1 MVQKLAKAASSMNRY
16 QILIEY
22 VGTNYNG
29 WQIQR
34 KGKTIQGRIQN
45 AIYKIFKEK
54 VNIIGSGRTDSGV
67 HALEQS
73 AHFDTSTKIKDSY
86 KFLKSVN
93 HFLSRHGI
101 SILDL
106 KKRQL
111 TFHARYSAKA
121 RIYKYIILNRKSG
134 STLKNKRCWHII
146 KKLNLAMMKKGAKKL
161 IGTKDFSTFRSSSCS
176 AKTPVRTIKSIK
188 FLTKKDI
195 IEIEIKAQSF
205 LQNQVRSMVGC
216 LKYVGETKWSIKKFD
231 KIIKS
236 RKRTNCAPPAPAEG
250 LFLAKV
256 IY

>member
-1 MVQKLAKAASSMNRY
+1 MNRY

-45 AIYKIFKEK
+45 TISKIFKEK

-73 AHFDTSTKIKDSY
+73 AHFDTSAKIKDSN
-86 KFLKSVN
+86 KFLKSIN
-93 HFLSRHGI
+93 HFLSRYGI

-106 KKRQL
+106 KKREF
-111 TFHARYSAKA
+111 TFHSRYSAKA
-121 RIYKYIILNRKSG
+121 RIYKYVILNRKSG
-134 STLKNKRCWHII
+134 STLNNKRCWHII
-146 KKLNLAMMKKGAKKL
+146 KKLNIFMMKKGAKKL

-188 FLTKKDI
+188 FLTKKNI

-216 LKYVGETKWSIKKFD
+216 LKYVGENKCSVQKFD

-236 RKRTNCAPPAPAEG
+236 KKRINCAPPAPAEG
-250 LFLAKV
+250 LYLTKV

>member
-1 MVQKLAKAASSMNRY
+1 MNRY

-29 WQIQR
+29 WQVQR

-45 AIYKIFKEK
+45 AISKIFKEK
-54 VNIIGSGRTDSGV
+54 INIIGSGRTDSGV

-73 AHFDTSTKIKDSY
+73 AHFDTNTKIKDSY

-93 HFLSRHGI
+93 HFLSRYGI

-106 KKRQL
+106 KKRKL

-121 RIYKYIILNRKSG
+121 RIYKYVILNRKSG
-134 STLKNKRCWHII
+134 SVLKNKRCWHII
-146 KKLNLAMMKKGAKKL
+146 KKLDLEMMKKGAKKL

-216 LKYVGETKWSIKKFD
+216 LKYVGEDKWSIQKFE

-236 RKRTNCAPPAPAEG
+236 KKRINCAPPAPAEG
-250 LFLAKV
+250 LYLTKV

>member
-1 MVQKLAKAASSMNRY
+1 MNRY

-29 WQIQR
+29 WQVQR

-45 AIYKIFKEK
+45 TISKIFKEK
-54 VNIIGSGRTDSGV
+54 INIIGSGRTDSGV

-73 AHFDTSTKIKDSY
+73 AHFDTNTKIKDSY

-93 HFLSRHGI
+93 HFLSRYGI
-101 SILDL
+101 SILDI
-106 KKRQL
+106 KKRKL

-121 RIYKYIILNRKSG
+121 RIYKYVILNRKSG
-134 STLKNKRCWHII
+134 SVLKNKRCWHII
-146 KKLNLAMMKKGAKKL
+146 KKLDLEMMKKGAKKL

-188 FLTKKDI
+188 FLTKQDI

-216 LKYVGETKWSIKKFD
+216 LKYVGEDKWSIQKFD

-236 RKRTNCAPPAPAEG
+236 KKRINCAPPAPAEG
-250 LFLAKV
+250 LYLTKV

>member
-1 MVQKLAKAASSMNRY
+1 MNRY

-29 WQIQR
+29 WQVQR

-45 AIYKIFKEK
+45 TVSKIFKEK
-54 VNIIGSGRTDSGV
+54 INIIGSGRTDSGV

-73 AHFDTSTKIKDSY
+73 AHFDTNTKIKDSY

-93 HFLSRHGI
+93 HFLSRYGI

-106 KKRQL
+106 KKRKL

-121 RIYKYIILNRKSG
+121 RIYKYVILNRKSG
-134 STLKNKRCWHII
+134 SVLKNKRCWHII
-146 KKLNLAMMKKGAKKL
+146 KKLDLEMMKKGAKKL

-188 FLTKKDI
+188 FLTKQDI

-216 LKYVGETKWSIKKFD
+216 LKYVGEDKWNIQKFD

-236 RKRTNCAPPAPAEG
+236 KKRINCAPPAPAEG
-250 LFLAKV
+250 LYLTKV

>member
-1 MVQKLAKAASSMNRY
+1 MNRY

-22 VGTNYNG
+22 VGTSYSG
-29 WQIQR
+29 WQIQK
-34 KGKTIQGRIQN
+34 KGKTIQGKIQ
-45 AIYKIFKEK
+45 KIISKILKEK

-73 AHFDTSTKIKDSY
+73 AHFDTSTKIKDSN

-93 HFLSRHGI
+93 HFLSRYGI

-106 KKRQL
+106 KKREF
-111 TFHARYSAKA
+111 TFHSRYSAKA
-121 RIYKYIILNRKSG
+121 RIYKYVILNRKSG
-134 STLKNKRCWHII
+134 SVLNNKRCWHII
-146 KKLNLAMMKKGAKKL
+146 KKLNLSKMKKGAKKL

-176 AKTPVRTIKSIK
+176 AKTPVRKIKSIK
-188 FLTKKDI
+188 FLTKKHI

-216 LKYVGETKWSIKKFD
+216 LKYVGENKWSIQKFD

-236 RKRTNCAPPAPAEG
+236 KKRINCAPPRTSRG
-250 LFLAKV
+250 TILN
-256 IY
+256 

>member
-1 MVQKLAKAASSMNRY
+1 MNRY

-22 VGTNYNG
+22 VGTSYSG
-29 WQIQR
+29 WQIQK
-34 KGKTIQGRIQN
+34 KGKTIQGKIQKV
-45 AIYKIFKEK
+45 ISKILKEK
-54 VNIIGSGRTDSGV
+54 VNIVGSGRTDSGV

-73 AHFDTSTKIKDSY
+73 AHFDANVKIKDSN
-86 KFLKSVN
+86 KFLKSIN
-93 HFLSRHGI
+93 HFLSRYNI

-106 KKRQL
+106 KKKSL
-111 TFHARYSAKA
+111 TFHSRYSAKA
-121 RIYKYIILNRKSG
+121 RIYKYVILNRKSG
-134 STLKNKRCWHII
+134 SVLKNKRCWHII
-146 KKLNLAMMKKGAKKL
+146 KKLNLAMMKEGAKKL

-188 FLTKKDI
+188 FLIKKDI

-216 LKYVGETKWSIKKFD
+216 LKYVGENKWSIQKFD

-236 RKRTNCAPPAPAEG
+236 KKRVNCAPPAPAEG
-250 LFLAKV
+250 LYLTKV

>member
-1 MVQKLAKAASSMNRY
+1 MNRY

-22 VGTNYNG
+22 IGTNYNG

-45 AIYKIFKEK
+45 TISKIFKEK
-54 VNIIGSGRTDSGV
+54 VNVIGSGRTDSGV

-73 AHFDTSTKIKDSY
+73 AHFDTNTKIKDSY

-93 HFLSRHGI
+93 HFLSRYGI

-106 KKRQL
+106 KKRKL

-121 RIYKYIILNRKSG
+121 RIYKYVILNRKSG
-134 STLKNKRCWHII
+134 SVLKNKRCWHII
-146 KKLNLAMMKKGAKKL
+146 KKLDLEMMKKGAKKL

-188 FLTKKDI
+188 FLTKQDI

-216 LKYVGETKWSIKKFD
+216 LKYVGEDKWSIQKFD

-236 RKRTNCAPPAPAEG
+236 KKRINCAPPAPAEG
-250 LFLAKV
+250 LYLTKV

>member
-1 MVQKLAKAASSMNRY
+1 MNRY

-29 WQIQR
+29 WQVQR

-45 AIYKIFKEK
+45 TISKIFKEK
-54 VNIIGSGRTDSGV
+54 INIIGSGRTDSGV

-73 AHFDTSTKIKDSY
+73 AHFDTNTKIKDSY

-93 HFLSRHGI
+93 HFLSRYGI

-106 KKRQL
+106 KKRKL

-121 RIYKYIILNRKSG
+121 RIYKYVILNRKSG
-134 STLKNKRCWHII
+134 SVLKNKRCWHII
-146 KKLNLAMMKKGAKKL
+146 KKLNLEMMKKGAKKL

-216 LKYVGETKWSIKKFD
+216 LKYVGENKWSIQKFE

-236 RKRTNCAPPAPAEG
+236 KKRINCAPPAPAEG
-250 LFLAKV
+250 LYLTKV

>member
-1 MVQKLAKAASSMNRY
+1 MNRY

-29 WQIQR
+29 WQVQR

-45 AIYKIFKEK
+45 AISKIFKEK
-54 VNIIGSGRTDSGV
+54 INIIGSGRTDSGV

-73 AHFDTSTKIKDSY
+73 AHFDTNTKIKDSY

-93 HFLSRHGI
+93 HFLSRYDI

-106 KKRQL
+106 KKRKL

-121 RIYKYIILNRKSG
+121 RIYKYVILNRKSG
-134 STLKNKRCWHII
+134 SVLKNKRCWHII
-146 KKLNLAMMKKGAKKL
+146 KKLDLEMMKKGAKKL

-188 FLTKKDI
+188 FLTRQDI

-216 LKYVGETKWSIKKFD
+216 LKYVGEDKWSIQKFD

-236 RKRTNCAPPAPAEG
+236 KKRINCAPPAPAEG
-250 LFLAKV
+250 LYLTKV

>member
-1 MVQKLAKAASSMNRY
+1 MNRY
-16 QILIEY
+16 QILVEY
-22 VGTNYNG
+22 EGTNYNG

-34 KGKTIQGRIQN
+34 RGRTIQGKIQN
-45 AIYKIFKEK
+45 TISKILKEK

-73 AHFDTSTKIKDSY
+73 AHFDTSAEIKDSN
-86 KFLKSVN
+86 KFLKSIN
-93 HFLSRHGI
+93 HFLSRYGI

-106 KKRQL
+106 KKRKF
-111 TFHARYSAKA
+111 TFHSRYSAKA

-134 STLKNKRCWHII
+134 SVLNNKRCWHII
-146 KKLNLAMMKKGAKKL
+146 KKLNILMMKKGA
-161 IGTKDFSTFRSSSCS
+161 
-176 AKTPVRTIKSIK
+176 IK

-216 LKYVGETKWSIKKFD
+216 LKYVGENKWSIQKFD

-236 RKRTNCAPPAPAEG
+236 KKRINCAPPAPAEG
-250 LFLAKV
+250 LYLTKV

>member
-1 MVQKLAKAASSMNRY
+1 MNRY

-34 KGKTIQGRIQN
+34 KGKTIQGKIQKT
-45 AIYKIFKEK
+45 ISKILKEK

-73 AHFDTSTKIKDSY
+73 AHFDVSAKIKDSS
-86 KFLKSVN
+86 KFLKSIN
-93 HFLSRHGI
+93 HFLSKYGI

-106 KKRQL
+106 KQREL

-121 RIYKYIILNRKSG
+121 RVYKYVILNRKSK
-134 STLKNKRCWHII
+134 SVLKNKRCWHII

-176 AKTPVRTIKSIK
+176 AQTPVRTIKSIK
-188 FLTKKDI
+188 FLNTKDI
-195 IEIEIKAQSF
+195 IEIDIKAQSF

-216 LKYVGETKWSIKKFD
+216 LKFVGEGKWSIQKFV

-236 RKRTNCAPPAPAEG
+236 KKRNNCAPPAPAEG
-250 LFLAKV
+250 LYLTKV

>member
-1 MVQKLAKAASSMNRY
+1 MNRY

-29 WQIQR
+29 WQVQR

-45 AIYKIFKEK
+45 TFSKIFREK
-54 VNIIGSGRTDSGV
+54 INIIGSGRTDSGV

-93 HFLSRHGI
+93 HFLSRNGI

-106 KKRQL
+106 KKRKL

-121 RIYKYIILNRKSG
+121 RIYKYVILNRKSV
-134 STLKNKRCWHII
+134 SVLKNKRCWHII
-146 KKLNLAMMKKGAKKL
+146 KKLNLEMMKKGAKKL

-216 LKYVGETKWSIKKFD
+216 LKYVGEDKWSIQKFD

-236 RKRTNCAPPAPAEG
+236 KKRINCAPPAPAEG
-250 LFLAKV
+250 LYLTKV

>member
-1 MVQKLAKAASSMNRY
+1 MNRY

-29 WQIQR
+29 WQVQK

-45 AIYKIFKEK
+45 AISKIFKEK
-54 VNIIGSGRTDSGV
+54 INIIGSGRTDSGV

-73 AHFDTSTKIKDSY
+73 AHFDTNTKIKDSY

-93 HFLSRHGI
+93 HFLYRYGI

-106 KKRQL
+106 KKRKL

-121 RIYKYIILNRKSG
+121 RIYKYVILNRKSG
-134 STLKNKRCWHII
+134 SVLKNKRCWHII
-146 KKLNLAMMKKGAKKL
+146 KKLDLEMMKKGAKKL

-188 FLTKKDI
+188 FLTKQDI

-216 LKYVGETKWSIKKFD
+216 LKYVGEDKWSIQKFD

-236 RKRTNCAPPAPAEG
+236 KKRINCAPPAPAEG
-250 LFLAKV
+250 LYLTKV

>member
-1 MVQKLAKAASSMNRY
+1 MNRY

-29 WQIQR
+29 WQVQR

-45 AIYKIFKEK
+45 TISKIFKEK
-54 VNIIGSGRTDSGV
+54 INITGSGRTDSGV

-73 AHFDTSTKIKDSY
+73 AHFDTNTKIKDSY
-86 KFLKSVN
+86 KFLRSVN
-93 HFLSRHGI
+93 HFLSRYGI

-106 KKRQL
+106 KKRKL

-121 RIYKYIILNRKSG
+121 RIYRYVILNRKSG
-134 STLKNKRCWHII
+134 SVLKNKRCWHII
-146 KKLNLAMMKKGAKKL
+146 KKLNLEMMKKGAKKL

-176 AKTPVRTIKSIK
+176 AKTPVRTVKSIK

-216 LKYVGETKWSIKKFD
+216 LKYVGEDRWSIKKFD

-236 RKRTNCAPPAPAEG
+236 KKRINCAPPAPAEG
-250 LFLAKV
+250 LYLIKV

>member
-1 MVQKLAKAASSMNRY
+1 MNRY

-29 WQIQR
+29 WQVQR

-45 AIYKIFKEK
+45 AISKIFKEK
-54 VNIIGSGRTDSGV
+54 INIIGSGRTDSGV

-73 AHFDTSTKIKDSY
+73 AHFDTNTKIKDSY

-93 HFLSRHGI
+93 HFLSRYGI

-106 KKRQL
+106 KKRKL

-121 RIYKYIILNRKSG
+121 RIYKYVILNRKSG
-134 STLKNKRCWHII
+134 SVLKNKRCWHII
-146 KKLNLAMMKKGAKKL
+146 KKLDLEMMKKGAKKL

-216 LKYVGETKWSIKKFD
+216 LKYVGEDKWSIQKFD

-236 RKRTNCAPPAPAEG
+236 KKRINCAPPAPAEG
-250 LFLAKV
+250 LYLTKV

>member
-1 MVQKLAKAASSMNRY
+1 MNRY

-22 VGTNYNG
+22 VGTNYSG
-29 WQIQR
+29 WQIQK
-34 KGKTIQGRIQN
+34 KGKTIQGKIQKVI
-45 AIYKIFKEK
+45 AKILKEK

-73 AHFDTSTKIKDSY
+73 AHFDTRTKIKNSY

-106 KKRQL
+106 KKRKL

-121 RIYKYIILNRKSG
+121 RIYKYVILNRKSG

-188 FLTKKDI
+188 FLSKKNI

-205 LQNQVRSMVGC
+205 LQNQVRSMIGC
-216 LKYVGETKWSIKKFD
+216 LRYIGEGKWNIQNFE

-236 RKRTNCAPPAPAEG
+236 KKRINCAPPAPAEG
-250 LFLAKV
+250 LYLTKV

>member
-1 MVQKLAKAASSMNRY
+1 MNRY

-29 WQIQR
+29 WQVQR

-45 AIYKIFKEK
+45 TVSKIFKEK
-54 VNIIGSGRTDSGV
+54 INIIGSGRTDSGV

-93 HFLSRHGI
+93 HFLSRYGI

-106 KKRQL
+106 KKRKL

-121 RIYKYIILNRKSG
+121 RIYKYVILNRKSG

-205 LQNQVRSMVGC
+205 LQNQVRSMIGC
-216 LKYVGETKWSIKKFD
+216 LRYIGEGKWSIQQFE

-236 RKRTNCAPPAPAEG
+236 KKRINCAPPAPAEG
-250 LFLAKV
+250 LYLTKV

>member
-1 MVQKLAKAASSMNRY
+1 MNRY

-22 VGTNYNG
+22 VGTNYSG
-29 WQIQR
+29 WQIQK
-34 KGKTIQGRIQN
+34 KGKTIQGKIQKVI
-45 AIYKIFKEK
+45 AKILKEK

-73 AHFDTSTKIKDSY
+73 AHFDTRTKIKNSY

-106 KKRQL
+106 KKRKL

-121 RIYKYIILNRKSG
+121 RIYKYVILNRKSG
-134 STLKNKRCWHII
+134 SVLKNKRCWHII
-146 KKLNLAMMKKGAKKL
+146 KKLDLEMMKKGAKKL

-216 LKYVGETKWSIKKFD
+216 LKYVGEDKWSIQKFD

-236 RKRTNCAPPAPAEG
+236 KKRINCAPPAPAEG
-250 LFLAKV
+250 LYLTKV

>member
-1 MVQKLAKAASSMNRY
+1 MNRY

-29 WQIQR
+29 WQVQR
-34 KGKTIQGRIQN
+34 KGKTIQGKIQN
-45 AIYKIFKEK
+45 TISKIFKEK
-54 VNIIGSGRTDSGV
+54 INIIGSGRTDSGV

-73 AHFDTSTKIKDSY
+73 AHFDTRTKIKNSY

-106 KKRQL
+106 KKRKL

-121 RIYKYIILNRKSG
+121 RIYKYVILNRKSG
-134 STLKNKRCWHII
+134 SVLKNKRCWHII
-146 KKLNLAMMKKGAKKL
+146 KKLDLEMMKKGAKKL

-216 LKYVGETKWSIKKFD
+216 LKYVGEDKWSIQKFD

-236 RKRTNCAPPAPAEG
+236 KKRINCAPPAPAEG
-250 LFLAKV
+250 LYLTKV

>member
-1 MVQKLAKAASSMNRY
+1 M
-16 QILIEY
+16 
-22 VGTNYNG
+22 
-29 WQIQR
+29 
-34 KGKTIQGRIQN
+34 
-45 AIYKIFKEK
+45 
-54 VNIIGSGRTDSGV
+54 

-73 AHFDTSTKIKDSY
+73 AHFDTNTKIKDSY

-93 HFLSRHGI
+93 HFLSRYGI
-101 SILDL
+101 SILDI
-106 KKRQL
+106 KKKKP

-121 RIYKYIILNRKSG
+121 RIYKYVILNRKSG
-134 STLKNKRCWHII
+134 SVLKNKRCWHII
-146 KKLNLAMMKKGAKKL
+146 KKLNLGMMKKGAKKL

-176 AKTPVRTIKSIK
+176 AKTPIRTIKSIK

-216 LKYVGETKWSIKKFD
+216 LKYVGETKWSVQKFD

-236 RKRTNCAPPAPAEG
+236 KKRINCAPPAPAEG
-250 LFLAKV
+250 LYLTKI

>member
-1 MVQKLAKAASSMNRY
+1 MNRY

-29 WQIQR
+29 WQVQR
-34 KGKTIQGRIQN
+34 KGKTIQGKIQN
-45 AIYKIFKEK
+45 TISKIFKEK
-54 VNIIGSGRTDSGV
+54 INIIGSGRTDSGV

-73 AHFDTSTKIKDSY
+73 AHFDTNTKIKDSY
-86 KFLKSVN
+86 KFLKTVN
-93 HFLSRHGI
+93 HFLSRYGI
-101 SILDL
+101 SILEL
-106 KKRQL
+106 KKREL

-121 RIYKYIILNRKSG
+121 RIYKYVILNRKSG
-134 STLKNKRCWHII
+134 SVLKNKRCWHII
-146 KKLNLAMMKKGAKKL
+146 KKLDLEMMKKGAKKL

-216 LKYVGETKWSIKKFD
+216 LKYVGEDKWSIQKFD

-236 RKRTNCAPPAPAEG
+236 KKRINCAPPAPAEG
-250 LFLAKV
+250 LYLTKV

>member
-1 MVQKLAKAASSMNRY
+1 MNRY

-22 VGTNYNG
+22 VGTNYSG
-29 WQIQR
+29 WQIQK
-34 KGKTIQGRIQN
+34 KGKTIQGKIQKVI
-45 AIYKIFKEK
+45 AKILKEK

-73 AHFDTSTKIKDSY
+73 AHFDTRTKIKNSY

-106 KKRQL
+106 KKRKL

-121 RIYKYIILNRKSG
+121 RIYKYVILNRKSG

-188 FLTKKDI
+188 FLSKKDI

-205 LQNQVRSMVGC
+205 LQNQVRSMIGC
-216 LKYVGETKWSIKKFD
+216 LRYIGEGKWNIQNFE

-236 RKRTNCAPPAPAEG
+236 KKRINCAPPAPAEG
-250 LFLAKV
+250 LYLTKV

>member
-1 MVQKLAKAASSMNRY
+1 MNRY

-22 VGTNYNG
+22 VGTNYSG
-29 WQIQR
+29 WQIQK
-34 KGKTIQGRIQN
+34 KGKTIQGKIQKVI
-45 AIYKIFKEK
+45 AKILKEK

-73 AHFDTSTKIKDSY
+73 AHFDTNTKIKDSY

-93 HFLSRHGI
+93 HFLSRYGI

-106 KKRQL
+106 KKRKL

-121 RIYKYIILNRKSG
+121 RIYKYVILNRKSE
-134 STLKNKRCWHII
+134 SVLKNKRCWHII
-146 KKLNLAMMKKGAKKL
+146 KKLNLVMMKKGAKKL

-176 AKTPVRTIKSIK
+176 AKTPIRTIKSIK
-188 FLTKKDI
+188 FLTKKDV

-205 LQNQVRSMVGC
+205 LQNQVRSMIGC
-216 LKYVGETKWSIKKFD
+216 LRYIGEGKWNIQNFE

-236 RKRTNCAPPAPAEG
+236 KKRINCAPPAPAEG
-250 LFLAKV
+250 LYLTKV

>member
-1 MVQKLAKAASSMNRY
+1 MNRY

-22 VGTNYNG
+22 VGTNYSG
-29 WQIQR
+29 WQIQK
-34 KGKTIQGRIQN
+34 KGKTIQGKIQKVI
-45 AIYKIFKEK
+45 AKILKEK
-54 VNIIGSGRTDSGV
+54 VNIIGTGRTDSGV

-73 AHFDTSTKIKDSY
+73 AHFDTNTKIKDNY

-93 HFLSRHGI
+93 HFLSRYGI
-101 SILDL
+101 SVLDL
-106 KKRQL
+106 KKRKL

-121 RIYKYIILNRKSG
+121 RIYKYVILNRKSG
-134 STLKNKRCWHII
+134 SVLKNKRCWHII
-146 KKLNLAMMKKGAKKL
+146 KKLDLEMMKKGAKKL

-188 FLTKKDI
+188 FLTKKDV

-216 LKYVGETKWSIKKFD
+216 LKYVGEDKWSIQKFD

-236 RKRTNCAPPAPAEG
+236 KKRTSCAPPAPAEG
-250 LFLAKV
+250 LYLTKV

>member
-1 MVQKLAKAASSMNRY
+1 MNRY

-29 WQIQR
+29 WQVQR

-45 AIYKIFKEK
+45 AISKIFKEK
-54 VNIIGSGRTDSGV
+54 INIIGSGRTDSGV

-73 AHFDTSTKIKDSY
+73 AHFDTNTKIKDSY

-93 HFLSRHGI
+93 HFLYRYGI

-106 KKRQL
+106 KKRKL

-121 RIYKYIILNRKSG
+121 RIYKYVILNRKSG
-134 STLKNKRCWHII
+134 SVLKNKRCWHII
-146 KKLNLAMMKKGAKKL
+146 KKLDLEMMKKGAKKL

-195 IEIEIKAQSF
+195 IEIEIRAQSF

-216 LKYVGETKWSIKKFD
+216 LKYVGEDKWSIKKFD

-236 RKRTNCAPPAPAEG
+236 KKRINCAPPAPAEG
-250 LFLAKV
+250 LYLTKV

>member
-1 MVQKLAKAASSMNRY
+1 MNRY

-29 WQIQR
+29 WQVQR

-45 AIYKIFKEK
+45 TISKIFKEK
-54 VNIIGSGRTDSGV
+54 INIIGSGRTDSGV

-73 AHFDTSTKIKDSY
+73 AHFDTNTKIKDSY

-93 HFLSRHGI
+93 HFLSRYGI

-106 KKRQL
+106 KKRKL

-121 RIYKYIILNRKSG
+121 RVYKYVILNRKSG
-134 STLKNKRCWHII
+134 SVLKNKRCWHII
-146 KKLNLAMMKKGAKKL
+146 KKLDLEMMKKGAKKL

-188 FLTKKDI
+188 FLTKQDI

-216 LKYVGETKWSIKKFD
+216 LKYVGEDKWSIQKFD

-236 RKRTNCAPPAPAEG
+236 KKRINCAPPAPAEG
-250 LFLAKV
+250 LYLTKV

>member
-1 MVQKLAKAASSMNRY
+1 MNRY
-16 QILIEY
+16 QILVEY

-34 KGKTIQGRIQN
+34 KGVTIQGRIQN
-45 AIYKIFKEK
+45 IISKILKEK

-73 AHFDTSTKIKDSY
+73 AHFDTSTKIKDSN
-86 KFLKSVN
+86 KFLKSIN
-93 HFLSRHGI
+93 HFLSRYCI

-106 KKRQL
+106 KKKKL
-111 TFHARYSAKA
+111 TFHSRYSAKA
-121 RIYKYIILNRKSG
+121 RIYKYVILNRKSG
-134 STLKNKRCWHII
+134 SVLKNKRCWHII

-188 FLTKKDI
+188 FLNKKDI

-205 LQNQVRSMVGC
+205 IQNQVRSMVG
-216 LKYVGETKWSIKKFD
+216 
-231 KIIKS
+231 
-236 RKRTNCAPPAPAEG
+236 
-250 LFLAKV
+250 
-256 IY
+256 

>member
-1 MVQKLAKAASSMNRY
+1 MNRY

-22 VGTNYNG
+22 VGTGYSG
-29 WQIQR
+29 WQIQK
-34 KGKTIQGRIQN
+34 KGKTIQGKIQKV
-45 AIYKIFKEK
+45 ISKIFKEK
-54 VNIIGSGRTDSGV
+54 INIIGSGRTDSGV

-73 AHFDTSTKIKDSY
+73 AHFDTRTKIKNSY

-106 KKRQL
+106 KKRKL

-121 RIYKYIILNRKSG
+121 RIYKYVILNRKSG
-134 STLKNKRCWHII
+134 SVLKNKRCWHII
-146 KKLNLAMMKKGAKKL
+146 KKLDLEMMKKGAKKL

-216 LKYVGETKWSIKKFD
+216 LKYVGEDKWSIQKFD

-236 RKRTNCAPPAPAEG
+236 KKRINCAPPAPAGG
-250 LFLAKV
+250 LYLTKV